1 LRQRIGQHGFAGLP
15 VKNAMGQTRLML
27 MNAILMIFPAILMLV
42 QTQPMRRYRAKY
54 FGAG

>member
-1 LRQRIGQHGFAGLP
+1 
-15 VKNAMGQTRLML
+15 
-27 MNAILMIFPAILMLV
+27 MNAILMIFPTILMLV

>member
-1 LRQRIGQHGFAGLP
+1 
-15 VKNAMGQTRLML
+15 MGQTRLML

-42 QTQPMRRYRAKY
+42 QTRPMRRYRAKY